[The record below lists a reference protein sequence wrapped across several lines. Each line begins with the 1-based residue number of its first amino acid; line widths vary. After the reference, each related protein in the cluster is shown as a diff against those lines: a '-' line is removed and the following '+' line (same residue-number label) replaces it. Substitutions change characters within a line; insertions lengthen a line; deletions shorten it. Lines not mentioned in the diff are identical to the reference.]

1 MVQCTF
7 NCSWTLQNLKDS
19 ENKQKILHYLVQYL
33 APLRH
38 ALVGQAK
45 VTPAPT
51 APSTPGFCDL
61 DALLL
66 LNNQEVKGI
75 GEYLSPYKWSVLS
88 DIHREI
94 TLRISE

>member
-1 MVQCTF
+1 M
-7 NCSWTLQNLKDS
+7 
-19 ENKQKILHYLVQYL
+19 VQYL
-33 APLRH
+33 ELRRY

-51 APSTPGFCDL
+51 APSTPSFCDL

-75 GEYLSPYKWSVLS
+75 GEYLSPYKWSVLL
-88 DIHREI
+88 DIQSEI